1 VDAVPGATPAVAGPS
16 SGVALT
22 RTDRGLTVVTERM
35 ESVRSVALGFWV
47 GTGSVDETD
56 ELAGA
61 SHFLEHLLFKGTPG
75 RSARDIAEAVDAVGG
90 DMNAFT
96 TKEYTAFYIRVL
108 SADAALAVDIL
119 SDIIWDPA
127 FRPEEVESERQ
138 VILEE
143 ILMHADEPAETVH
156 DLAAG
161 AVFPSHPLG
170 REVLGTADTI
180 AAMGRE
186 DIARFHRHHYQ
197 PLNLVVAAAGDVDH
211 DRLVDALEQ
220 RAGDHAGG
228 TPPRRHA
235 PASPPAP
242 VVVAGRDT
250 EQAHLVVA
258 MRAPHRNDEDRFA
271 LTLID
276 HILGGGMSSRLFQS
290 VREERGLAYS
300 VYSYRSAFEQGGS
313 LAVYAGTA
321 PGRVREVLEVVDDE
335 LDRMAAKG
343 PTDEELDAARS
354 HLRGATALG
363 LEDSGANM
371 SRIGRAQLIHG
382 EVLSVEAVEARL
394 AALTPS
400 DVRQVAA
407 RVVGGSRTL
416 AVVGPFSETD
426 FAR

>member
-1 VDAVPGATPAVAGPS
+1 
-16 SGVALT
+16 VALT

-47 GTGSVDETD
+47 GIGSVDETD
-56 ELAGA
+56 RLAGA
-61 SHFLEHLLFKGTPG
+61 SHFLEHLLFKGTSQ

-108 SADAALAVDIL
+108 SADAPLAVDVL
-119 SDIIWDPA
+119 SDIIWQPA
-127 FRPEEVESERQ
+127 FRPDEVESERQ

-143 ILMHADEPAETVH
+143 ILMHADEPAEAVH

-170 REVLGTADTI
+170 REVLGTPDTI
-180 AAMGRE
+180 AAMARD
-186 DIARFHRHHYQ
+186 DIAAFHHGHYQ
-197 PLNLVVAAAGDVDH
+197 PANMVVAAAGDVDH
-211 DRLVDALEQ
+211 DRLVAELER
-220 RAGDHAGG
+220 RAGDHTGG
-228 TPPRRHA
+228 ALPRRHA
-235 PASPPAP
+235 PAVPPAA
-242 VVVAGRDT
+242 VAVDGRDT

-258 MRAPHRNDEDRFA
+258 MPAPHRNDDDRFA
-271 LTLID
+271 LTLVD

-300 VYSYRSAFEQGGS
+300 VYSYRSAFEAGGA

-321 PGRVREVLEVVDDE
+321 PARVPEVLEVIDDE

-343 PTDEELDAARS
+343 PTDAELDAARS
-354 HLRGATALG
+354 HIRGATALG

-382 EVLSVEAVEARL
+382 EVLSVEAVDARL
-394 AALTPS
+394 AALTPA

-407 RVVGGSRTL
+407 RVVGAPRTL
-416 AVVGPFSETD
+416 AVVGPFSEGD
-426 FAR
+426 FSR